1 MPSHAEL
8 LTSALARVPDNDPK
22 AAKAARAFVMG
33 LKGDKAAIKC
43 GIAAERK
50 ASSKAAAT
58 GGGKA
63 GKSGKAS
70 RRRTQVPE
78 SVLKY
83 IEENIDGVDGV
94 DPVPTAA
101 TTSAAP
107 AAPTAAESTGDVNA
121 DIPVVITDY
130 SWLQRSAAP
139 APAKPTASASA

>member
-33 LKGDKAAIKC
+33 LKGDKAAIKG

-50 ASSKAAAT
+50 AGKAAAS

-83 IEENIDGVDGV
+83 IEENIDTVDAAGAVDAANTVDGV
-94 DPVPTAA
+94 D
-101 TTSAAP
+101 AAP
-107 AAPTAAESTGDVNA
+107 AAPAKGGDGDG

-130 SWLQRSAAP
+130 SWLQRPAAV

>member
-33 LKGDKAAIKC
+33 LKGDKAAIKG

-50 ASSKAAAT
+50 AGKAAAS

-83 IEENIDGVDGV
+83 IEENIDTVDAANTVDGV
-94 DPVPTAA
+94 D
-101 TTSAAP
+101 AAP
-107 AAPTAAESTGDVNA
+107 AAPAKGGDGDA

-130 SWLQRSAAP
+130 SWLQRPAAV

>member
-107 AAPTAAESTGDVNA
+107 TAAESTDDVNA